1 MTFTRFAAFVGALT
15 VALFA
20 VLASPLLGQT
30 VDPLAPLPPPY
41 AAYLPPVPGAI
52 NPAVTQANIKTTIC
66 KSGWTKTIRPPASY
80 TTKLKKYQMAQ
91 WHIAGPTSALE
102 EDHLISL
109 ELGGNPTDPNNLWP
123 EPWNGPYGAHK
134 KDRYENFLHRE
145 VCAGRMDLAWAQHLI
160 TLDWV
165 EGYQAA
171 FGAETK

>member
-41 AAYLPPVPGAI
+41 VAYLPPVPGAV
-52 NPAVTQANIKTTIC
+52 NLAVTQANIHQTIC
-66 KSGWTKTIRPPASY
+66 VSGWTKTIRPPASY

-91 WHIAGPTSALE
+91 WHIVGATKDYE

-123 EPWNGPYGAHK
+123 EPWTGEWNAHRKDHLENLLKKLVCNGTI
-134 KDRYENFLHRE
+134 
-145 VCAGRMDLAWAQHLI
+145 DLASAQHEI
-160 TLDWV
+160 AFDWV
-165 EGYQAA
+165 ESYQARI
-171 FGAETK
+171 GK